1 MVFSDSAIHVSLTMK
16 VLFKLPL
23 RQTFGMVACRLRLT
37 NLDWPVP
44 DYTNE
49 LLRSSWTDFR
59 LR

>member
-1 MVFSDSAIHVSLTMK
+1 MK